1 MAIKKYRYYFGPVG
15 DVQILPSVTRGSNV
29 SPFPQFFGAHSRS
42 LVGSPTQLYY
52 GSRRQWE
59 LTWPENMTE
68 DTGRPL
74 LRIEALYKGRILRPF
89 LFLDTKNTNYLP
101 PDVSVM
107 SSENNL
113 SDLFTWGNGITS
125 RVNTGTFHAE
135 LTGVSDGYLTHT
147 GAVST
152 STFSCR
158 FQLPVIAGSQYLFSG
173 FFAGS
178 GTIKLSFNF
187 FDKDGVYLSSLVGSN
202 IVLAGTTT
210 GTVQTFSAS
219 SASVPAGAAAFTVGY
234 FEQTVGVSCNTN
246 GWMVQYDETVR
257 PTNGFLPGA
266 GGAQVIAESIK
277 WTYVTHKLR
286 QYTAVLSE
294 V

>member
-1 MAIKKYRYYFGPVG
+1 MAIKKYRYYFGPLG
-15 DVQILPSVTRGSNV
+15 DVQILPSVIRDAGV
-29 SPFPQFFGAHSRS
+29 SPSPQFFGARSRS
-42 LVGSPTQLYY
+42 LTGSPTQLYY
-52 GSRRQWE
+52 GSRRQWK
-59 LTWPENMTE
+59 LTWPGNMTE
-68 DTGRPL
+68 DTARSM
-74 LRIEALYKGRILRPF
+74 LRIEALYKGRIQRPY

-107 SSENNL
+107 SSENNIP
-113 SDLFTWGNGITS
+113 DLFTWGNGITS
-125 RVNTGTFHAE
+125 RVNTGVFHAE
-135 LTGVSDGYLTHT
+135 LSGVTDGYLNHT

-158 FQLPVIAGSQYLFSG
+158 FMLPVITGSQYLFSG

-187 FDKDGVYLSSLVGSN
+187 FDSSGVYISSLVGGN
-202 IVLAGTTT
+202 VVLAGTTT
-210 GTVQTFSAS
+210 GTVQTLSVS
-219 SASVPAGAAAFTVGY
+219 SGSVPAGAAAFTVGY
-234 FEQTVGVSCNTN
+234 FEQTVGCNCNTN

-266 GGAQVIAESIK
+266 GGAQVIAESID